1 MEHFPEQLIIGKS
14 VPGEQFSYACI
25 GAEDIFANVGK
36 PYLVNEFQKGD
47 SHIFFEK
54 TAEIFRIQRDER
66 GSVTKAYA
74 FVIMGIHIIHNR
86 DQTGAFFVRHGTGLH
101 AIGSLKAGDTQK
113 QQFVKQAGKMELI
126 PLGFALINIPDFFQ
140 TEAEGFIRRGIPA
153 GTIEK
158 TDPVEIRN
166 VFL

>member
-54 TAEIFRIQRDER
+54 TAELFPAQGDGFGE
-66 GSVTKAYA
+66 
-74 FVIMGIHIIHNR
+74 GIK
-86 DQTGAFFVRHGTGLH
+86 V
-101 AIGSLKAGDTQK
+101 
-113 QQFVKQAGKMELI
+113 
-126 PLGFALINIPDFFQ
+126 
-140 TEAEGFIRRGIPA
+140 
-153 GTIEK
+153 
-158 TDPVEIRN
+158 
-166 VFL
+166 

>member
-1 MEHFPEQLIIGKS
+1 
-14 VPGEQFSYACI
+14 
-25 GAEDIFANVGK
+25 
-36 PYLVNEFQKGD
+36 
-47 SHIFFEK
+47 
-54 TAEIFRIQRDER
+54 
-66 GSVTKAYA
+66 
-74 FVIMGIHIIHNR
+74 MGIYIIHDR